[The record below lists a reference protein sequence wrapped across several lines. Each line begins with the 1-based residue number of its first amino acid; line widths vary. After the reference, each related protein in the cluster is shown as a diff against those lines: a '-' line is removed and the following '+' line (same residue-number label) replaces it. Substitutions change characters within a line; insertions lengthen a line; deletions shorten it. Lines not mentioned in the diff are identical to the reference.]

1 MALMKFFFLE
11 FKYGSNVPFWTSR
24 KKQQI
29 GGLHKFYVTTQKF
42 FIKYQMFKYS
52 RETFAMIWK
61 CQKFFSVFEIFE
73 VAFRERNHL
82 GIRNV
87 TFRLFVNNYHLYFFC
102 QIITYGHHLSKNII
116 ASQFSQFSFLA
127 VFWRIGPYLSPITQ
141 YKKVIIT
148 KSSYIDLV

>member
-1 MALMKFFFLE
+1 M
-11 FKYGSNVPFWTSR
+11 PFWTSR

-29 GGLHKFYVTTQKF
+29 GGLHKFYVTTQNF

-52 RETFAMIWK
+52 RETFAMKWK

-87 TFRLFVNNYHLYFFC
+87 TFRLFVNNYHLYFFLSNNHLWSSSFKK
-102 QIITYGHHLSKNII
+102 YHH
-116 ASQFSQFSFLA
+116 FSVFS
-127 VFWRIGPYLSPITQ
+127 VFIFSPILTYWAISQ
-141 YKKVIIT
+141 LLGSVEKSHIT
-148 KSSYIDLV
+148 NLFLYWPQLTFQRI

>member
-29 GGLHKFYVTTQKF
+29 GVLHKFYVTTQKF

-116 ASQFSQFSFLA
+116 ASQFSQFSF
-127 VFWRIGPYLSPITQ
+127 FGSIWYFEPYFGSMT
-141 YKKVIIT
+141 
-148 KSSYIDLV
+148 